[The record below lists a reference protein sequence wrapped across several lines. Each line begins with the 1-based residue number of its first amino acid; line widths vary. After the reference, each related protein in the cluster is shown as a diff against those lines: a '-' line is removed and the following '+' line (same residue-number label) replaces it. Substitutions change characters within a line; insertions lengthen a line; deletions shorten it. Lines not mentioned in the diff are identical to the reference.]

1 MEAEEAI
8 HIVGMEL
15 QPDEGLLTI
24 RLSDGAILEMA
35 PSAPEAEDL
44 HEGQLLS
51 PQQQV
56 DLGVAAERKATAR
69 KAMALLDRRF
79 YSTSRLRLRL
89 SRAGFGQAAIDAV
102 LSQLIDQGL
111 LDDRRYASAYVS
123 DQLLRKPVGRRWL
136 MAKLRSQGLNDEA
149 ARHGVDQHLD
159 RETEEEFARKALESR
174 RYSLVE
180 DAAQARAMRFLMSR
194 GFAPD
199 LCRRLVF
206 ERVRAEGDNA
216 RDADEN

>member
-56 DLGVAAERKATAR
+56 DLGVAAARKATACEPVS
-69 KAMALLDRRF
+69 
-79 YSTSRLRLRL
+79 STSEHKDWPPASNSTRTWICAACPRVSSAESKRTRTACPSGALRAPDRCVVCM
-89 SRAGFGQAAIDAV
+89 GAAFSILHSPNSPSPSFSILARFDV
-102 LSQLIDQGL
+102 V
-111 LDDRRYASAYVS
+111 RN
-123 DQLLRKPVGRRWL
+123 
-136 MAKLRSQGLNDEA
+136 RSEA
-149 ARHGVDQHLD
+149 ARILRTLLAPAHTPPPIARNTGQQPSIRYLQLS
-159 RETEEEFARKALESR
+159 RE
-174 RYSLVE
+174 
-180 DAAQARAMRFLMSR
+180 QARDSEPVEPLQQVVGRKPS
-194 GFAPD
+194 APTD
-199 LCRRLVF
+199 PT
-206 ERVRAEGDNA
+206 EP
-216 RDADEN
+216 